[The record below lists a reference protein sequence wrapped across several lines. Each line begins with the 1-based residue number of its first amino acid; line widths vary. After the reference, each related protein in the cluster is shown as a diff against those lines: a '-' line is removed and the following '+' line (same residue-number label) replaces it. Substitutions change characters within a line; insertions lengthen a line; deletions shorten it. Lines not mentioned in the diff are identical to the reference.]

1 MMFIYKSSVG
11 CSVIRLILSVA
22 FVLADAAFA
31 WGLYFSCAS
40 SLFPKAVAF
49 GGAGFILAILE
60 WLHAFRDDG
69 PPR

>member
-1 MMFIYKSSVG
+1 V
-11 CSVIRLILSVA
+11 RLLLSVA

-49 GGAGFILAILE
+49 GGAGLVLTLVE
-60 WLHAFRDDG
+60 WVHAFRDSG
-69 PPR
+69 PVLVPPW